1 MKILKRVTSIFL
13 CTMLILMVSPLITQA
28 ANSSWWRTTISFR
41 GDSSISDSFYCE
53 KGAITCDYQILQ
65 NTVKP
70 INNVTFILQ
79 TRDKN
84 NQFIWNDRE
93 TKTIS
98 MDSYNSI
105 TKGSIIFNK
114 YKGSIDKICRVVV
127 MADNP
132 MNSGYA
138 NVSYYGNAPF

>member
-1 MKILKRVTSIFL
+1 MKNLKRVTSIFL

>member
-1 MKILKRVTSIFL
+1 MKNLKRVTSIFL

-41 GDSSISDSFYCE
+41 GDSSISDGFYVE

-70 INNVTFILQ
+70 INSVTFILQ

-93 TKTIS
+93 IKTIS
-98 MDSYNSI
+98 MDSNNSI
-105 TKGSIIFNK
+105 TKGSIVFNK